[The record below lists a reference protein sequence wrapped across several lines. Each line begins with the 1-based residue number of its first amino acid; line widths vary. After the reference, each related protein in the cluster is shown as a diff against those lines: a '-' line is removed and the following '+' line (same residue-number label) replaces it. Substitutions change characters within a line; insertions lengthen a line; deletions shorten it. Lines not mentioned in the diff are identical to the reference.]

1 MKKLSI
7 AMRGGG
13 ARAFGLFLALTL
25 AALSLNLSAEGSA
38 AISATSGDRPAHLVL
53 PNGLEIFVVENH
65 SVPLATVCVA
75 FRGGASAQDKSD
87 AGLFHLYEHL
97 LFASNEKYPN
107 QAAFTAALNS
117 LGVPDWNGSTGGQD
131 IEYHITIPSSK
142 LDDGVQFWSWAVRHP
157 VFDPAKLETEKGVV
171 LNEIKGYHADPDQI
185 FENALDSRAF
195 STYPWRKNV
204 DGPESNVEGATVAD
218 LKAMQA
224 AWYVPSNAAILV
236 GGDVKPAEVFASV
249 KKWFGDWQ
257 GAPAQAI
264 GVPPQPSFP
273 GDIRLLYKDSG
284 YYKGIDNV
292 RVQWR
297 GPDVLVDT
305 KNSYVSDVLLFLTRS
320 PVGRFKKDLMEKVP
334 DLYDP
339 EYIDFGYPTARD
351 GGVLYFNSYMR
362 AGEGGAILDR
372 AEALR
377 KAVIDEL
384 ALIAK
389 DPRTYFGDEEL
400 ALAKRKLVDDNLLSM
415 EDTSSFVSGVLV
427 FWWSVA
433 SSDYFYNYE
442 ENCRKVSF
450 DDISALIRSYILD
463 RPSELGVRVNS
474 SDAAK
479 DAAMDEGAK
488 SLGYE
493 NVTPADAFWWQQQ
506 GGK

>member
-1 MKKLSI
+1 MIELPI
-7 AMRGGG
+7 ATGNRVRGMLKMLG
-13 ARAFGLFLALTL
+13 ALVL
-25 AALSLNLSAEGSA
+25 AALPLVVSAQTATA
-38 AISATSGDRPAHLVL
+38 AGAGDRPAHLVL
-53 PNGLEIFVVENH
+53 SNGLEVFVVENH

-75 FRGGASAQDKSD
+75 FRGGASAQDKAD

-117 LGVPDWNGSTGGQD
+117 LGVPDWNGSTGTQD

-142 LDDGVQFWSWAVRHP
+142 LDDGVEFWSWAVRHP

-171 LNEIKGYHADPDQI
+171 LNEIRGYHADPDQI

-195 STYPWRKNV
+195 PTYPWRKNV
-204 DGPESNVEGATVAD
+204 DGPESNVQGATVAD
-218 LKAMQA
+218 LKVMQA

-249 KKWFGDWQ
+249 QKWFGDWK
-257 GAPAQAI
+257 GAQAEAI
-264 GVPPQPSFP
+264 GVPPQPP
-273 GDIRLLYKDSG
+273 IPDGIRVVYRDSG
-284 YYKGIDNV
+284 YYQGIDNV
-292 RVQWR
+292 RIQWR

-320 PVGRFKKDLMEKVP
+320 PVGRFKKDLMAKVP

-351 GGVLYFNSYMR
+351 GGVLYFNSYLK
-362 AGEGGAILDR
+362 AGEGGPILDR

-384 ALIAK
+384 GLIAK
-389 DPRTYFGDEEL
+389 DPRAYFGDEEL

-442 ENCRKVSF
+442 NNCSKVSF
-450 DDISALIRSYILD
+450 GDISALIDRYILGKA
-463 RPSELGVRVNS
+463 SEIGVRVNAQ
-474 SDAAK
+474 DAK
-479 DAAMDEGAK
+479 RDASMAEGEK
-488 SLGYE
+488 TLGYKS
-493 NVTPADAFWWQQQ
+493 VGPANAFWWQLAK
-506 GGK
+506 GGE